1 MSQPPAILVVDDN
14 RYVQE
19 TLPALL
25 EEEGY
30 RVAVAKNGEEG
41 FRQVCTQPIDLV
53 ITDVAMP
60 EVDGLELIRLMR
72 LDPFFQRLPIVAI
85 TAYGGRRMQEAKDA
99 GADACFEKPLDHPL
113 LLETVARL
121 SKRSTGTLAPR

>member
-1 MSQPPAILVVDDN
+1 MSERPTVLVVDDN
-14 RYVQE
+14 RFIQE
-19 TLPALL
+19 SLPALL

-30 RVAVAKNGEEG
+30 RVSVAKNGEEG
-41 FRQVCTQPIDLV
+41 FRRVCTQPVDLV

-60 EVDGLELIRLMR
+60 DVDGIELIRLMR
-72 LDPFFQRLPIVAI
+72 LDPFFQRVPIVAI

-113 LLETVARL
+113 LIDTVARL
-121 SKRSTGTLAPR
+121 TRARR

>member
-1 MSQPPAILVVDDN
+1 MIEPPSVLVVDDN
-14 RYVQE
+14 RFIQE
-19 TLPALL
+19 SLPALL

-30 RVAVAKNGEEG
+30 RVSVAKNGEEG
-41 FRQVCTQPIDLV
+41 FRRVCTQPVDLV

-60 EVDGLELIRLMR
+60 DVDGIELIRLMR
-72 LDPFFQRLPIVAI
+72 LDPFFQRVPIIAI

-113 LLETVARL
+113 LIDTVARL
-121 SKRSTGTLAPR
+121 TRAPR

>member
-1 MSQPPAILVVDDN
+1 MTQPPAILVVDDN
-14 RYVQE
+14 RFIQE

-25 EEEGY
+25 AEEGY
-30 RVAVAKNGEEG
+30 RVTVAKNGEDG
-41 FRQVCTQPIDLV
+41 FRRVCTQPVDLV

-72 LDPFFQRLPIVAI
+72 LDPFFQRVPIVAI

-99 GADACFEKPLDHPL
+99 GADVCFEKPLDHPL
-113 LLETVARL
+113 LLDTVARL
-121 SKRSTGTLAPR
+121 SRRDGAR

>member
-1 MSQPPAILVVDDN
+1 MSDRPSVLVVDDN
-14 RYVQE
+14 RFIQE
-19 TLPALL
+19 SLPALL

-30 RVAVAKNGEEG
+30 RVSVAKDGEEG
-41 FRQVCTQPIDLV
+41 FRLVCTQQIDLV

-60 EVDGLELIRLMR
+60 DVDGIELIRLMR
-72 LDPFFQRLPIVAI
+72 LDPFFQRVPIVAI

-113 LLETVARL
+113 LIDTVARL
-121 SKRSTGTLAPR
+121 TRSRR